1 MQLKT
6 KLQNV
11 KMLFKTKFDLW
22 MSNDPAYHNTGKS
35 MVENT
40 WMFVIVI
47 TQPFNCNKEVVY
59 YSSF

>member
-1 MQLKT
+1 
-6 KLQNV
+6 
-11 KMLFKTKFDLW
+11 MLFKTKFDLW